1 MINTDNLNINKK
13 KISNKIFKKI
23 GISNLYSDKVTD
35 DFINILK
42 ILIKKK
48 KLNIK
53 NFGTFKIIKKKE
65 RTGRN
70 PKNGKVYK
78 IKSRKVISFILSN
91 KLNNI
96 INE

>member
-23 GISNLYSDKVTD
+23 GISNLYSDKITD

-53 NFGTFKIIKKKE
+53 NFGTFKIIQKKE

-70 PKNGKVYK
+70 PKNGNVYK
-78 IKSRKVISFILSN
+78 IKSRKVISFVLSK

>member
-23 GISNLYSDKVTD
+23 GISNLYSDKITD

-48 KLNIK
+48 N
-53 NFGTFKIIKKKE
+53 
-65 RTGRN
+65 
-70 PKNGKVYK
+70 
-78 IKSRKVISFILSN
+78 
-91 KLNNI
+91 
-96 INE
+96 

>member
-23 GISNLYSDKVTD
+23 GISNLYSDKITD

-53 NFGTFKIIKKKE
+53 NFGTFKIIQKRE